1 MDFDRVTAL
10 IRFLYIRLICQRGQ
24 TMGEYAILVAW
35 VALLVIVGATKVGS
49 SLSHAFSMTA
59 TKI

>member
-1 MDFDRVTAL
+1 MTAL

-35 VALLVIVGATKVGS
+35 VALLVIVGATKLGS
-49 SLSHAFSMTA
+49 SLSHAFSTTA